1 VSLDGTVAASA
12 CNTGILTPL
21 LDPRIHAFAP
31 RAWKDV
37 DGRVKPGHDGE
48 GGIWFHMEQ
57 SEAPSAVILGL
68 DPRIHA
74 FACRR
79 RGKTWVAGSSPAMT
93 AWVVRR
99 SRSQRGF
106 GDVVPSLFLTRFPSC
121 AVVRSLACTEG
132 AAVITGLA
140 AQAGR
145 SCGGWGWCP
154 ADSGGRSASSPPL
167 GHYEPGAQREP
178 RRRDGAPT
186 RELPD
191 RRPRAGP
198 IAPTRSVW
206 DAGATG
212 RPCPP
217 ALSPPDAPASPSPP

>member
-1 VSLDGTVAASA
+1 MTDGVS
-12 CNTGILTPL
+12 
-21 LDPRIHAFAP
+21 
-31 RAWKDV
+31 
-37 DGRVKPGHDGE
+37 GE
-48 GGIWFHMEQ
+48 
-57 SEAPSAVILGL
+57 
-68 DPRIHA
+68 D
-74 FACRR
+74 
-79 RGKTWVAGSSPAMT
+79 
-93 AWVVRR
+93 
-99 SRSQRGF
+99 
-106 GDVVPSLFLTRFPSC
+106 VPSLFLTRFPSC

-186 RELPD
+186 RELPE

-217 ALSPPDAPASPSPP
+217 ALANPTLRRPSPPPGGMPFARREPTRPPPGGMPFARRDALREKGCPSQGGSRQRPSSRRDSAILPAGRNPATTTPRAPARENESACPTSGRDRTQRGLPDAELPRPSGFGT